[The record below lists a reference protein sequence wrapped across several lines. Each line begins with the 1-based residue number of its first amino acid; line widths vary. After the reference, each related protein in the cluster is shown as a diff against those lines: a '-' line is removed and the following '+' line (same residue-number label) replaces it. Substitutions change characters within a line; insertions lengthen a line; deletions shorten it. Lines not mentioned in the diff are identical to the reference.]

1 LERASTLPSAA
12 HNHGTRQ
19 CENLP
24 ESNVPR
30 TRGEV
35 SANDSHTV
43 LFDDE
48 EMMDDKIKRVADT
61 YAVIVHLI
69 ANTPDDVR
77 PTLLMLVKRLISGLE
92 YHDIVEA
99 VASE

>member
-1 LERASTLPSAA
+1 M
-12 HNHGTRQ
+12 
-19 CENLP
+19 
-24 ESNVPR
+24 PR

>member
-1 LERASTLPSAA
+1 
-12 HNHGTRQ
+12 
-19 CENLP
+19 
-24 ESNVPR
+24 
-30 TRGEV
+30 
-35 SANDSHTV
+35 
-43 LFDDE
+43 
-48 EMMDDKIKRVADT
+48 MMDDKIKRVADT